1 MKKLL
6 LSIAL
11 FLTIFTQVK
20 SQDTIFVKKDK
31 KVDNILCKI
40 TKVTSMNIFYT
51 ESKVG
56 KSLPLKEVMSYSKS
70 KSQDPLA
77 IEGQELIIFTSGDTI
92 NGTVSAIFGDYSHSR
107 IFRSD
112 GGTSII
118 LNEMIKSTKKGKN
131 EPVLYNTKK
140 LPLGINVGY
149 EPSVKP
155 FELEISKEVKTDN
168 GKNWL
173 IFSGVSLL
181 TSGLID
187 LISSN
192 MKIKSINDINKV
204 RNLSGISAAC
214 RAISGLSIIIGVSI
228 KF

>member
-70 KSQDPLA
+70 KIQDPLV
-77 IEGQELIIFTSGDTI
+77 IEEQELIIFTSGDTI
-92 NGTVSAIFGDYSHSR
+92 NGTVSAIYGDNFHSR
-107 IFRSD
+107 IKRSN
-112 GGTSII
+112 GISSII
-118 LNEMIKSTKKGKN
+118 PNEMIKSTKKGKN
-131 EPVLYNTKK
+131 KPVLYNSHQYGR
-140 LPLGINVGY
+140 PM
-149 EPSVKP
+149 PW
-155 FELEISKEVKTDN
+155 ELSKEVKEVKKDN

-204 RNLSGISAAC
+204 KNLSGISAAC

>member
-6 LSIAL
+6 LSIAV
-11 FLTIFTQVK
+11 FSTILGTVK

-31 KVDNILCKI
+31 KVENILCKI

-56 KSLPLKEVMSYSKS
+56 KSLSLKEVMSYSKS

-92 NGTVSAIFGDYSHSR
+92 NGTVSAILGDYSHSR

-131 EPVLYNTKK
+131 EPVLYNIHRF
-140 LPLGINVGY
+140 GHIN

-155 FELEISKEVKTDN
+155 FGLELSKEVKTDN
-168 GKNWL
+168 GKKWL

-204 RNLSGISAAC
+204 KNLSGISSVC
-214 RAISGLSIIIGVSI
+214 RTISGLSIIIGVSI